1 MDQPVSIDDLAA
13 ALTARAR
20 PGEVLT
26 VGVTGSVAVG
36 KTTVCEALVAAGIT
50 MIEVPLNSPDALTS
64 IAMASNA
71 LADRAAIGA
80 GTVLSKKQVWAVA
93 DAGGTFIV
101 SPDTNKS
108 VIEETVRIQL
118 LSYPGVFT
126 PSDAFRAIKAGAT
139 GLKFFPAEV
148 LGPKGIKAMK
158 AVLPPELPL
167 YAVGGANP
175 DNFGEYFAA
184 GCAGFGLGTYIYK
197 PGMSADDVA
206 ERARTAVAAYDAGR
220 PQ

>member
-1 MDQPVSIDDLAA
+1 MNHRHLIAILRGIS
-13 ALTARAR
+13 
-20 PGEVLT
+20 PGETL
-26 VGVTGSVAVG
+26 A
-36 KTTVCEALVAAGIT
+36 VCEALIAAGIT

-64 IAMASNA
+64 IALASNA
-71 LADRAAIGA
+71 LSDRAAIGA

-101 SPDTNKS
+101 SPDTNRS

-126 PSDAFRAIKAGAT
+126 PTDAFRAIKSGAT

-158 AVLPPELPL
+158 AVLPAEIPL

-184 GCAGFGLGTYIYK
+184 GCSGFGLGTYIYK
-197 PGMSADDVA
+197 PGMTAEQVA
-206 ERARTAVAAYDAGR
+206 ERGAAAVAAYDAGLVS
-220 PQ
+220 

>member
-1 MDQPVSIDDLAA
+1 MDHRHIIAILRGITPTETVEVCR
-13 ALTARAR
+13 ALI
-20 PGEVLT
+20 
-26 VGVTGSVAVG
+26 S
-36 KTTVCEALVAAGIT
+36 AGIT

-64 IAMASNA
+64 IAMASNT
-71 LADRAAIGA
+71 LGDEAAIGA
-80 GTVLSKKQVWAVA
+80 GTVLSKKHVWAVS

-101 SPDTNKS
+101 SPDTNKQ
-108 VIEETVRIQL
+108 VIEETVRLQM

-126 PSDAFRAIKAGAT
+126 PTDAFRAIKAGAT

-158 AVLPPELPL
+158 AVLPPEMPV

-184 GCAGFGLGTYIYK
+184 GCTGFGLGTYIYK
-197 PGMSADDVA
+197 PGMDVAQVA
-206 ERARTAVAAYDAGR
+206 ERAAAAVAAYDAGKA
-220 PQ
+220 Q